1 MLIFDSQTQG
11 TGSGGSGCGCAASVL
26 SAHFLPKLASGEL
39 KRILFVPTGALLSTV
54 SFNEGQTI
62 PGIAHGVVLESC
74 ISSAKRRDKDMQY
87 VIAFV
92 TGGMICAL
100 SQILMEK
107 QKCFRDVSWFFWSA
121 LGPSLDLWG
130 SMSRFPNGRRR
141 ARMCRFWDL
150 ETISG
155 RVSKRWWTRKDLSVF
170 FWEALK
176 TVRQDFPQ
184 HSFFLILPPCS
195 ASQR

>member
-1 MLIFDSQTQG
+1 
-11 TGSGGSGCGCAASVL
+11 
-26 SAHFLPKLASGEL
+26 
-39 KRILFVPTGALLSTV
+39 
-54 SFNEGQTI
+54 
-62 PGIAHGVVLESC
+62 
-74 ISSAKRRDKDMQY
+74 MQY

-107 QKCFRDVSWFFWSA
+107 TKMLPGRIMVLLVC
-121 LGPSLDLWG
+121 LGAILGFVGIYEP
-130 SMSRFPNGRRR
+130 FPNGRRR

-170 FWEALK
+170 FWAALK
-176 TVRQDFPQ
+176 TVRQGFPQ

>member
-1 MLIFDSQTQG
+1 
-11 TGSGGSGCGCAASVL
+11 
-26 SAHFLPKLASGEL
+26 
-39 KRILFVPTGALLSTV
+39 
-54 SFNEGQTI
+54 
-62 PGIAHGVVLESC
+62 
-74 ISSAKRRDKDMQY
+74 MQY

-107 QKCFRDVSWFFWSA
+107 TKMLPGRIMVLLVC
-121 LGPSLDLWG
+121 LGAILGFAGIYEPFSQWAQAGANVPLL
-130 SMSRFPNGRRR
+130 
-141 ARMCRFWDL
+141 DL

-155 RVSKRWWTRKDLSVF
+155 RGSKRWWTRKGLSVF
-170 FWEALK
+170 FWVALK
-176 TVRQDFPQ
+176 TVRQGFPQ